1 MTPGLT
7 EPKAFSP
14 TRSGL
19 RAWHWIVLVTLL
31 KPFSNVFLA
40 WGMHDMPALAATHP
54 AYLLQALI
62 DPLVTLGVVLQI
74 AWLLL
79 RMSLLSLADL
89 SFILPVTAAGYVI
102 STFLGHFVLHEQVSP
117 ARWIGAILIS
127 AGAAL
132 VASSPRMTSDPPG
145 AME

>member
-7 EPKAFSP
+7 ERKALSS
-14 TRSGL
+14 TRSGPQL
-19 RAWHWIVLVTLL
+19 WHWIVLVTLL

-40 WGMHDMPALAATHP
+40 WGMHDQPFLAATHP
-54 AYLLQALI
+54 AYLVLALI
-62 DPLVTLGVVLQI
+62 DPFVIVGVGMQI

-89 SFILPVTAAGYVI
+89 SFLLPVTSAGYVI
-102 STFLGHFVLHEQVSP
+102 STFLGRVALHEQVSP

-127 AGAAL
+127 SGAAL
-132 VASSPRMTSDPPG
+132 VASSPRMSSGPKRVVQ
-145 AME
+145 